1 LKPITEL
8 LHERIL
14 ILDGAMGTMIQRYN
28 LTEADYRG
36 SRFADWSH
44 DLKGNNDLLSL
55 TRPDIIRAIHWEYLD
70 AGSDIIETNTFS
82 ATTIAMADYHMES
95 LAYELNY
102 ESARI
107 AREVADEVTRQ
118 NPDKPR
124 FVAGAM
130 GPTNRTASLSPDVNN
145 PAYRAVTF
153 DDLVETYYE
162 QVSGLVDGGAD
173 LLLVETIF
181 DTLNAKAALFAI
193 DKYFADHP
201 TPAPRNVGPLPIM
214 ISGTITDASGRT
226 LSGQTTEAFLY
237 SISHL
242 PLLSVGLN
250 CALGAEPMRPYIQTL
265 AKEAPFFTSAY
276 PNAGLPNAFGEYD
289 ETPEMMAV
297 QIEDFVRSGFINIV
311 GGCCG
316 STPEHI
322 RAIANVA
329 AKYPPRQLPPPEPY
343 QKLSGLEPLKIT
355 EQTNFLNVG
364 ERTNV
369 TGSKKFARLIKAGNF
384 EEALSIARGQV
395 DGGAQVIDVNMDEGM
410 LDSVE
415 AMTTFLNLIASE
427 PDIARVPIMVDSS
440 KWEVIEAGLK
450 CVQGKAIVNSIS
462 LKEGE
467 EAFIERA
474 RLVKR
479 YGAAAVVMAFD
490 ETGQADSYERRIEI
504 CERAYRIMVDKVGFA
519 PQDIIFD
526 PNILTV
532 ATGIEEHNNYAVD
545 FINATRWIK
554 ENLPLAKVSGGVSN
568 VSFSFRGNDVVREA
582 MHSAFLYHAI
592 KAGMDMGIVNA
603 GQLEIYDSIP
613 KDLLERCEDVLLNR
627 RSDATERLV
636 DFAETV
642 KAKGKV
648 IVQDDAWRSEPV
660 AARLKH
666 ALVKGITDFIDQDTE
681 EARQQAE
688 RPLHVIE
695 GPLMDGMNVVGDLF
709 GEGKM
714 FLPQVVKSARVMKKA
729 VAYLFPFIEA
739 EKLISG
745 DTSTNAGK
753 ILLATVKGDV
763 HDIGKNIVS
772 VVLGCNNYEIIDMG
786 VMVPTQKI
794 LEAARERNVDIIGL
808 SGLITPSLDEMVGV
822 AKEMERQG
830 FTIPLLIG
838 GATTSRMHTAVK
850 IDPHYSGPVIHVLD
864 ASRSV
869 PVAGR
874 LVSDTKGTKEEIFRE
889 IKAEYAKLRDEHAR
903 RKQDKATL
911 TIEKARTNRTA
922 IEWSDFEPTKPM
934 FLGNRYFEDYD
945 IAELAKYIDWTPFFQ
960 TWQLSGKY
968 PAIFEDKIVGDE
980 ARKLFDDA
988 NRLLTEIIDGKLL
1001 KAKAVVGFYPANATD
1016 DDVLLHDYTEEI
1028 RAIACERHG
1037 SHNHIEYKISRAEPA
1052 AMSVST
1058 AGELI
1063 YDTQTVLHFLRQQN
1077 QKAPGLPNF
1086 SLADFI
1092 APLDCGRE
1100 DYIGAFAV
1108 TAGIGIETLLEKYE
1122 RDHDDY
1128 SSIMVKSIADRL
1140 AEAFAERM
1148 HERVRKEF
1156 WPYATGEILSSEEL
1170 IKEKYQGIRPAP
1182 GYPACPDHTE
1192 KGTLFELL
1200 DAGKIGIE
1208 LTESYAMYPA
1218 SSVSGFYFGHPQSTY
1233 FGLGKINKDQ
1243 VMDYALRKDMP
1254 LEDIERWLSPVL
1266 NY

>member
-1 LKPITEL
+1 
-8 LHERIL
+8 
-14 ILDGAMGTMIQRYN
+14 MGTMIQRYN

-36 SRFADWSH
+36 ARFADWSH

-55 TRPDIIRAIHWEYLD
+55 TRPDIIKAIHQEYLD

-82 ATTIAMADYHMES
+82 ATTIAMADYRMES
-95 LAYELNY
+95 LAYELNF

-107 AREVADEVTRQ
+107 AREIADEVTRQ

-153 DDLVETYYE
+153 DNLVDTYYE
-162 QVSGLVDGGAD
+162 QVSGLVDGGAH

-193 DKYFADHP
+193 DKYFAEHP
-201 TPAPRNVGPLPIM
+201 GPAPLPIM

-237 SISHL
+237 SVSHL

-265 AKEAPFFTSAY
+265 SKEAPFFTSAY

-297 QIEDFVRSGFINIV
+297 QIEDFVKSGFINIV

-322 RAIANVA
+322 RAIADVA
-329 AKYPPRQLPPPEPY
+329 AKYPPRQLPAPEPY

-355 EQTNFLNVG
+355 ELTNFLNVG

-462 LKEGE
+462 LKDGE

-474 RLVKR
+474 KLVKR

-490 ETGQADSYERRIEI
+490 ETGQADNFERRIEI

-554 ENLPLAKVSGGVSN
+554 KNLPLAKVSGGVSN

-592 KAGMDMGIVNA
+592 QAGLDMGIVNA

-642 KAKGKV
+642 KAKGKI

-660 AARLKH
+660 RERLKH

-709 GEGKM
+709 GAGKM

-763 HDIGKNIVS
+763 HDIGKNIVG

-794 LEAARERNVDIIGL
+794 LEAAREHNVDIIGL

-850 IDPHYSGPVIHVLD
+850 VDPHYSGPVIHVLD

-874 LVSDTKGTKEEIFRE
+874 LVSDTVGTKEEIFRE
-889 IKAEYAKLRDEHAR
+889 IKAEYAKLREEHAR
-903 RKQDKATL
+903 RRQDKATL
-911 TIEKARTNRTA
+911 TIEKARANRTA
-922 IEWSDFEPTKPM
+922 IDWSDFEPTKPT

-968 PAIFEDKIVGDE
+968 PAIFEDKVVGDE

-988 NRLLTEIIDGKLL
+988 NRMLTEIIDGKLL
-1001 KAKAVVGFYPANATD
+1001 KAKAVVGFYPANATE

-1028 RAIACERHG
+1028 REIACERHG
-1037 SHNHIEYKISRAEPA
+1037 SHNHIQYKISRAEPA

-1108 TAGIGIETLLEKYE
+1108 TAGVGIEPLLEKYAL
-1122 RDHDDY
+1122 DHDDY

-1148 HERVRKEF
+1148 HERVRTEF
-1156 WPYATGEILSSEEL
+1156 WPYATGEMLSKEEL
-1170 IKEKYQGIRPAP
+1170 IKEKYRGIRPAP

-1192 KGTLFELL
+1192 KGKLFELL

-1243 VMDYALRKDMP
+1243 VVDYALRKDMP
-1254 LEDIERWLSPVL
+1254 LEEIERWLSPVL